1 MSADRCE
8 SALVSATDLKAADHA
23 VADLDVIAA
32 PDDAGIDRSQENDC
46 RRNRTGCPIRHSE
59 DADTRDEP
67 KPAAQRG
74 ERAKQ
79 HLGGVKFQV

>member
-32 PDDAGIDRSQENDC
+32 PDDAGIDRSQE
-46 RRNRTGCPIRHSE
+46 E
-59 DADTRDEP
+59 
-67 KPAAQRG
+67 
-74 ERAKQ
+74 
-79 HLGGVKFQV
+79 